1 MKESISLF
9 DLIPKKEKLRHYYR
23 YLGSLTTPGC
33 QETVVWTVFQERIR
47 LRRDQVH
54 RARPRVP
61 TASHCP
67 VPQKPS
73 LWILI
78 EAPGAAVGMGHPR
91 ELRSYWLNPQTLPR
105 VWQTR
110 KLLPVPSLVR
120 GLKGRLWQE
129 QSEKASTLSPA
140 SRWDLSSEGRELV
153 SWGEREGEQG
163 GRAGNGQEPLRKDQC
178 SPSRKNSP
186 FIQQWYSRP
195 SNTPGSRDTAVNPRA
210 KSLLQ

>member
-1 MKESISLF
+1 MVGGEGKGGDFFLQRKGQGDVVVWALRDPCFPHQLMVSSLPTPTPEMNTTMKESISLF

-33 QETVVWTVFQERIR
+33 QETVVWTVFQERIQ

-54 RARPRVP
+54 RARLRVH

-78 EAPGAAVGMGHPR
+78 KAPGAAVGMGHPR

-110 KLLPVPSLVR
+110 KLLPIPSLV
-120 GLKGRLWQE
+120 
-129 QSEKASTLSPA
+129 
-140 SRWDLSSEGRELV
+140 
-153 SWGEREGEQG
+153 
-163 GRAGNGQEPLRKDQC
+163 PLRKG
-178 SPSRKNSP
+178 
-186 FIQQWYSRP
+186 FH
-195 SNTPGSRDTAVNPRA
+195 AVPC
-210 KSLLQ
+210 K